1 AFQVIAVNLQPVG
14 RGRMGSGIARSQDS
28 RIILALLADFH
39 YGVRPD
45 IKRRDVYL
53 AAIHHNV
60 SVANQ
65 LPCLTA
71 AGSESH
77 AVHDAIE
84 TPLEGAQQSFA
95 GDALLSGSLLKQ
107 VAELAFQQSVITA
120 RFLLFA

>member
-1 AFQVIAVNLQPVG
+1 
-14 RGRMGSGIARSQDS
+14 MGGGITRSQDS

-39 YGVRPD
+39 YGIRPD

-60 SVANQ
+60 PVANQ

-71 AGSESH
+71 AGAESH
-77 AVHDAIE
+77 AVHDTVE
-84 TPLEGAQQSFA
+84 TPLKRAQQSLA
-95 GDALLSGSLLKQ
+95 GDTLLSGSLLKQ
-107 VAELAFQQSVITA
+107 VAELAFQQSEITA